1 MESKICAVA
10 KHLVL
15 SQRPGAEIGGK
26 KKLFKTFS
34 MIFYKN
40 ATDGKQFLKV
50 DQTSFPFVH
59 TPVPWAVAAPAMAA
73 PVLSV

>member
-1 MESKICAVA
+1 M
-10 KHLVL
+10 
-15 SQRPGAEIGGK
+15 
-26 KKLFKTFS
+26 FKTFS
-34 MIFYKN
+34 VIFYKN